1 MNKQLVAA
9 SFFLLSA
16 IGLKCTLGQEKKV
29 NYNIVKAKNT
39 RTKYKDDTKYI
50 QNLINKA
57 KPGDTVKV
65 PMGVYNVHSVR
76 LKSGVSVYSAGL
88 FKQLPP
94 DTTENFSFSK
104 QYSESPMFYGDKA
117 NNISLT
123 FNAEVNRE
131 AIYLN
136 NCKNVTVRDVKL
148 KGDSTK
154 LLSFAGIYLYACDDI
169 NIVNAEISHFGK
181 ERNDP
186 VYYQRGTGIRAQTTH
201 NLKILNSN
209 IHHNGEN
216 GLFFHCCTDIVIKN
230 NYVHHNGMSGIQ
242 VAFGSMGIEKNYEIT
257 HNTLEANAA
266 DAIDINNPDEKRL
279 VDLQAIIQENISKNN
294 GWVKGQRTRDGSGIA
309 TLVGLR
315 NVVVKNNRSKESNRP
330 AVYVRECD
338 AIDVLAND
346 ADNVAEIVGNLGHIR
361 LYKNTFPE
369 VRLLASVKA
378 KKLTLDSNYIRH
390 LSFPNGISVDSLV
403 LFANDLKGNINVN
416 MDGRLIFK
424 DNKISS
430 SSPKGAITLWKV
442 SEAVLSGNQIQTS
455 HQDALALYVDNKA
468 NNVLIKENKIAASL
482 TCIKDGGSQNLK
494 IIGNTLASDL
504 DSVYASTVIS
514 VNPKDLH
521 LNNNIYYLGKEKTD
535 HAIGLEGEGKVYME
549 GESLNLLAPDR
560 NN

>member
-1 MNKQLVAA
+1 MNKQLVTAL
-9 SFFLLSA
+9 FFLLSS
-16 IGLKCTLGQEKKV
+16 IGLKCSLGQEKKA

-39 RTKYKDDTKYI
+39 KVKYKDDTKYI

-57 KPGDTVKV
+57 QHGDTVRV
-65 PMGVYNVHSVR
+65 PKGVYNIHSIR
-76 LKSGVSVYSAGL
+76 LKNGVSIHSAGL

-104 QYSESPMFYGDKA
+104 QYSESPMFYGEKV

-136 NCKNVTVRDVKL
+136 NCKQVTIQDVKL

-154 LLSFAGIYLYACDDI
+154 LLSFAGIYLYGCDDI
-169 NIVNAEISHFGK
+169 NILNAEIFNFGK
-181 ERNDP
+181 ERKDP
-186 VYYQRGTGIRAQTTH
+186 TYYQRGTGIRAQTTQ
-201 NLKILNSN
+201 NLNIVKSN

-216 GLFFHCCTDIVIKN
+216 GLFFHGCTDVAIKD
-230 NYVHHNGMSGIQ
+230 NYIHHNGMSGVQ

-257 HNTLEANAA
+257 NNLLEANAA

-279 VDLQAIIQENISKNN
+279 VNLQALIQKNISKNN
-294 GWVKGQRTRDGSGIA
+294 GWVKGQKTRDGSGIA

-315 NVVVKNNRSKESNRP
+315 NVTVRNNKSKDSNRP
-330 AVYVRECD
+330 AVYVRQCD
-338 AIDVLAND
+338 AIDVLEND
-346 ADNVAEIVGNLGHIR
+346 ADNVAEIVGDLGHIR

-416 MDGRLIFK
+416 MDGRLILK

-430 SSPKGAITLWKV
+430 SSPKGAVTLWKV
-442 SEAVLSGNQIQTS
+442 SGAVLSGNQIQTS
-455 HQDALALYVDNKA
+455 HQDAQALYVDNKA
-468 NNVLIKENKIAASL
+468 NNVLIKENKIAACL
-482 TCIKDGGSQNLK
+482 TCIRDSGSQNLQ

-514 VNPKDLH
+514 VNPKELH
-521 LNNNIYYLGKEKTD
+521 LDNNIYYIGKEKTE
-535 HAIGLEGEGKVYME
+535 HGIGLEGVGKVYMQ
-549 GESLNLLAPDR
+549 GESYNLVSPNRD
-560 NN
+560 N